1 MIEID
6 TYLSL
11 EESGRSAEPEE
22 EKVRLDGSQRK
33 LVDERHGC
41 EDRLVHEA
49 LSGAV

>member
-1 MIEID
+1 MICIYIYTQYTPHELYI
-6 TYLSL
+6 
-11 EESGRSAEPEE
+11 
-22 EKVRLDGSQRK
+22 K